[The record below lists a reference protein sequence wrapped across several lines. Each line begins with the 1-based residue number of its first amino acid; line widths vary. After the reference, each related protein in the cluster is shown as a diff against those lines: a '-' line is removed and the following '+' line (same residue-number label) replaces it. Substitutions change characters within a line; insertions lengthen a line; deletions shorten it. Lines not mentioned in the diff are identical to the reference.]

1 MILDVNN
8 LSGGYNGIEIVSNIS
23 FSVSKGEI
31 LGIIGPNGSGKTT
44 LLKMISG
51 LLPISAGQILLN
63 DRTLATYS
71 SKELAREIAVLPQNS
86 ESSFT
91 YNVKDIVALGRYPH
105 QKGFFDVT
113 KNKDLEIVAEA
124 MNQTK
129 VSKFSDHYFHTLSGG
144 EQQRVLLAR
153 ALAQEPKLLL
163 LDEPTNHLDISFQMG
178 LLDSLREWT
187 KQKSLTVVAI
197 LHDLNMASL
206 YCDRI
211 LLLDEGKQ
219 IALDKPNIVME
230 ERQLEKIYQTPLRRK
245 QHPVVPKPLITLLP
259 KNGQSD
265 QHEQQKLLTRL
276 TVSKTAELIVI
287 KSPVQFKT
295 LSSAVLGA
303 GFSWEKTFVNRH
315 VHFDYCCDNVE
326 VEFKAFLEDKNLDA
340 SETIGMMTAAKLEDA
355 SFIERNETDFDIF
368 VVVTVGI
375 SNAIDAS
382 KAYYHHETNSEVGT
396 INIFI
401 FIEGDLSEAAFVQA
415 MMTATEAK
423 VKALHDEQVIDQL
436 TGTLAT
442 GTSTDSLLIAA
453 TQTGTVLPY
462 AGTVTPLGKTIGLVI
477 YEATVTAIRRNKKRL
492 ASQL

>member
-1 MILDVNN
+1 MIVEVNN
-8 LSGGYNGIEIVSNIS
+8 LSGGYNGIEIVKNIS

-31 LGIIGPNGSGKTT
+31 IGIIGPNGSGKTT

-51 LLPISAGQILLN
+51 LLPISAGEILLN
-63 DRTLATYS
+63 GRPLAAYS
-71 SKELAREIAVLPQNS
+71 SKKLAREIAVLPQNS

-105 QKGFFDVT
+105 QKGFFNVT
-113 KNKDLEIVAEA
+113 KSSDQEAVTKA
-124 MNQTK
+124 MNQTQ
-129 VSKFSDHYFHTLSGG
+129 VSKFSNHFFHTLSGG

-163 LDEPTNHLDISFQMG
+163 LDEPTNHLDISFQMS
-178 LLDSLREWT
+178 LLNSLRDWT
-187 KQKSLTVVAI
+187 NQKSLTVVAI

-206 YCDRI
+206 FCDRV

-230 ERQLEKIYQTPLRRK
+230 EGQLEKIYQTSLRRK

-259 KNGQSD
+259 KNDPSD
-265 QHEQQKLLTRL
+265 QNEQQKLLNKL
-276 TVSKTAELIVI
+276 TVSKTAQLIVI

-303 GFSWEKTFVNRH
+303 GFSWERTFVNRH
-315 VHFDYCCDNVE
+315 VCKDYSCDNVE
-326 VEFKAFLEDKNLDA
+326 DEFKTFLEANDLDT
-340 SETIGMMTAAKLEDA
+340 SETIGMMTATNLEDA
-355 SFIERNETDFDIF
+355 SFIERNEADFDIF

-375 SNAIDAS
+375 SNAVDAT
-382 KAYYHHETNSEVGT
+382 KAYYHHKTNSEVGT
-396 INIFI
+396 INMFI
-401 FIEGDLSEAAFVQA
+401 FIEGNLSEAAFVQA

-423 VKALHDEQVIDQL
+423 VKALHDEQVKDQVI
-436 TGTLAT
+436 GTIAT
-442 GTSTDSLLIAA
+442 GTSTDSLLVAA

-462 AGTVTPLGKTIGLVI
+462 AGTVTALGKTIGLAV
-477 YEATVTAIRRNKKRL
+477 YEATVEAIRRNKKRL
-492 ASQL
+492 ANQ

>member
-8 LSGGYNGIEIVSNIS
+8 LSGGYNGSEIVKNIS
-23 FSVSKGEI
+23 FSVSRGEI
-31 LGIIGPNGSGKTT
+31 IGIIGPNGSGKTT

-51 LLPISAGQILLN
+51 LLPISAGEILLN
-63 DRTLATYS
+63 GRPLAAYS
-71 SKELAREIAVLPQNS
+71 SKKLAREIAVLPQNS

-105 QKGFFDVT
+105 QKGFLNAT
-113 KNKDLEIVAEA
+113 KNNDQEVVTEA

-129 VSKFSDHYFHTLSGG
+129 ISKFSDHFFHTLSGG

-163 LDEPTNHLDISFQMG
+163 LDEPTNHLDISFQMS
-178 LLDSLREWT
+178 LLDSLRDWT
-187 KQKSLTVVAI
+187 NQKSLTVVAI

-206 YCDRI
+206 FCDRV

-230 ERQLEKIYQTPLRRK
+230 EAQLEKIYETPLRRK

-259 KNGQSD
+259 KNNQN
-265 QHEQQKLLTRL
+265 EQQKLLKKL

-303 GFSWEKTFVNRH
+303 GFGWERTFVNRH
-315 VHFDYCCDNVE
+315 VCKDYSCNNVE
-326 VEFKAFLEDKNLDA
+326 LEFKNFLEMNNLDT
-340 SETIGMMTAAKLEDA
+340 SETIGMMTATNLEDA

-368 VVVTVGI
+368 VMVTVGI

-382 KAYYHHETNSEVGT
+382 KAYYHHKTNLEVGT

-401 FIEGDLSEAAFVQA
+401 FIEGNLSEAAFVQA

-423 VKALHDEQVIDQL
+423 VKALHDEQVKDQVI
-436 TGTLAT
+436 GTIAT

-462 AGTVTPLGKTIGLVI
+462 AGTVTALGKSIGLVI

-492 ASQL
+492 VEHVEQ